1 MGFSGSGISFTGL
14 ASGIDTESLIQ
25 RLMALEARP
34 IQRLQLQQASLKNKL
49 SAVDQYKS
57 LLSSIKTIVAELS
70 YSTAFNTM
78 LATSSKPDVATV
90 TASNTAMQG
99 IYELAV
105 TQLAQF
111 HKVSTV
117 AQQSLNE
124 SLNLSGSF
132 LINGVAITVEES
144 DSLSSIASKINSSKA
159 GVTASVINGGEGNIF
174 LTLTASTSG
183 KNSAIIMSDIN
194 SDGVLSSLGFLS
206 GSASIRE
213 EITNG
218 ARSMG
223 FSDFTSTISSLLG
236 ADITSGSIKINDTE
250 IYLDFSTDSL
260 STIAQKINTSAA
272 GVTATVVEKNID
284 GKTKQYLEITGSTTP
299 DFEDS
304 NNMLQAIG
312 ILQKDYSNELLQAQ
326 DAQFSIDGI
335 NFTNSTN
342 TVSNIIPGVTITLK
356 DADASSPLKTK
367 IAVQRDTSAVRS
379 KIENLV
385 KAYNSTLEFLSNAS
399 KFDSETFVSGPLF
412 GDSNV
417 IQIQSSMFM
426 ALTMSF
432 EGIPGELKNLL
443 AIGIDF
449 DSSGKM
455 TLDNAKFEK
464 ALSENHSN
472 VVSLFTTQATISDP
486 DIQFV
491 SASSK
496 TKASGLLGYAIE
508 VTQLS
513 TKGIISATEAFSGTS
528 TETEILTFNGALFGN
543 TDYQL
548 SVASG
553 SDIDSLISQINSDSK
568 LKNLVQASKNDNG
581 ELVITSKKYGSPGNF
596 TVKSNLE
603 ASNNNSGIGTE
614 GITSNG
620 LNVAG
625 TINGEPA
632 EGNGQYLTGLDTNQ
646 NTAGLQLLV
655 TGGEIGYRGEIILT
669 KGAAT
674 VLDNVLDGALDFIN
688 GSITAASKT
697 LQDQIDDIDKR
708 IKVIQE
714 NLTLRQNTL
723 RRKFAAMEEMV
734 ARLQSQ
740 MTKIGG
746 LLAALQATTNQN
758 K

>member
-25 RLMALEARP
+25 RLIALEARP
-34 IQRLQLQQASLKNKL
+34 IQRLQLQQASLKDKL
-49 SAVDQYKS
+49 SAVDQYKN
-57 LLSSIKTIVAELS
+57 LLSSIKTIVGELN
-70 YSTAFNTM
+70 YPTAFNTM
-78 LATSSKPDVATV
+78 LATSSKPEVASV
-90 TASNTAMQG
+90 TASSNAMQG
-99 IYELAV
+99 VYELAV
-105 TQLAQF
+105 AQLAQS

-117 AQQSLNE
+117 AQQSLNQ

-132 LINGVAITVEES
+132 LINGVAIAVEES
-144 DSLSSIASKINSSKA
+144 DSLSSVASKINSSKA
-159 GVTASVINGGEGNIF
+159 GVTASLINGGEGNIF
-174 LTLTASTSG
+174 LTLTASASG

-206 GSASIRE
+206 GSATIRD

-223 FSDFTSTISSLLG
+223 FSDFTSTMSSLLG
-236 ADITSGSIKINDTE
+236 ADITAGNIKINDTE

-260 STIAQKINTSAA
+260 NTIAQKINTSSA

-299 DFEDS
+299 DFEDA

-312 ILQKDYSNELLQAQ
+312 ILQKGYNNELLQAQ
-326 DAQFSIDGI
+326 DAQFKIDGI

-342 TVSNIIPGVTITLK
+342 IVSNIIPGVTITLK

-367 IAVQRDTSAVRS
+367 IAVQRDTSAVRT

-399 KFDSETFVSGPLF
+399 KFDPETFVSGPLF

-426 ALTMSF
+426 ALTKSF
-432 EGIPGELKNLL
+432 EGIQGELKNLL

-455 TLDNAKFEK
+455 TLDSAKFEK

-472 VVSLFTTQATISDP
+472 IVSLFTTQATINDP

-508 VTQLS
+508 ITQLA
-513 TKGIISATEAFSGTS
+513 TKGTVSATEAFSGTS
-528 TETEILTFNGALFGN
+528 TETEVLTFNGALFGN

-548 SVASG
+548 AVASG
-553 SDIDSLISQINSDSK
+553 SDIDSLIAQINSDSK
-568 LKNLVQASKNDNG
+568 LKNLVEASKNDDG

-632 EGNGQYLTGLDTNQ
+632 EGNGQYLTGLATNQ
-646 NTAGLQLLV
+646 NTAGLQILV
-655 TGGEIGYRGEIILT
+655 TGGGVGYRGEIILT
-669 KGAAT
+669 KGAAS
-674 VLDNVLDGALDFIN
+674 VLDGILDGALDFIN

-708 IKVIQE
+708 IKTIQE
-714 NLTLRQNTL
+714 NLTLRQNSL
-723 RRKFAAMEEMV
+723 RRKFTAMEEMV

-746 LLAALQATTNQN
+746 LLAALQANTNQN